1 MKRIGKILSLAMI
14 ICMLA
19 TSFCFAD
26 TLTLENSYP
35 ADGSTGASIENLGV
49 KLEFG
54 GNMSASKAGKVNKD
68 VFKLTDDEGNEL
80 PIRVLYPPKEAGIV
94 LVLFDQNKS
103 ADIKVKGN
111 SEYTLS
117 ISGELVDDNGNA
129 LGEDQTI
136 TFKTL
141 NQNAN
146 TMINMVLMFV
156 MFGGMMLFSTK
167 SAKKAAEEAKAR
179 EREAKVNPYREAKRT
194 GKSVEE
200 IVEQTEKDKAKR
212 AAKEARK
219 AAKEKNDDE
228 YDWIDINTYRVNGRK
243 PVTAQQSK
251 FVAKR
256 KAEAEAKKAEA
267 RAAKEAHK
275 KNYKKG
281 KAKKK

>member
-14 ICMLA
+14 ICLLA

-49 KLEFG
+49 KLAFSS
-54 GNMSASKAGKVNKD
+54 NMSASKAGKANKD
-68 VFKLTDDEGNEL
+68 VFTLTDSEGNEL
-80 PIRVLYPPKEAGIV
+80 PIRVLYPPKEDGII
-94 LVLFDQNKS
+94 LVLFDENK
-103 ADIKVKGN
+103 AEDITVQGN
-111 SEYTLS
+111 SDYTLT
-117 ISGELVDDNGNA
+117 ISGDLVDDHGNA

-167 SAKKAAEEAKAR
+167 SAKKAAEEAKAK
-179 EREAKVNPYREAKRT
+179 EREEKVNPYKEAKRT

-200 IVEQTEKDKAKR
+200 IVEQTEKDRAKR

-219 AAKEKNDDE
+219 AAREKQDE
-228 YDWIDINTYRVNGRK
+228 YDWIDINTYRVNARR

-256 KAEAEAKKAEA
+256 KAEAEARKAEA
-267 RAAKEAHK
+267 RAAKQAK